1 MYCRQCGQVFGNDKA
16 VICVKCGTNKG
27 QGDNYCQEC
36 GEVVKN
42 KEADVCLNCGVRLKS
57 GINNIAGQFK
67 NATKTTGSSTNN
79 NNSKILACILALFL
93 GGLGIHRFY
102 LGYKEIGFIQLGI
115 FVGGF
120 LLFTPIAFISN
131 IWALVDL
138 VQIILGNL
146 HNANGTE
153 LV

>member
-1 MYCRQCGQVFGNDKA
+1 MYCKQCGEVLTNEKA
-16 VICVKCGTNKG
+16 VICVKCGTNRG

-36 GEVVKN
+36 GMEVKN
-42 KEADVCLNCGVRLKS
+42 KSADICLSCGVRLKG
-57 GINNIAGQFK
+57 GINNITNQIK
-67 NATKTTGSSTNN
+67 NASKSTSGNN
-79 NNSKILACILALFL
+79 NKILAIILALVL

-115 FVGGF
+115 FIGGI
-120 LLFTPIAFISN
+120 LLFTPIILISN

-138 VQIILGNL
+138 VQIILGKLKNSD
-146 HNANGTE
+146 GTE